1 MTIKPFDFKLKD
13 GRTAT
18 ILSPR
23 DEDINGVIEYLKIS
37 AGETEFILRYPE
49 ECGKYTYEAEKAIFD
64 RMNASDDE
72 AMMISIVDGKVAGNC
87 GIHFGSNL
95 KTRHRAGVAIALCE
109 ECWNLGIGTRMFE
122 EMEKLAL
129 TKPYVQILELDFVE
143 GNTRARA
150 LYEKMGFKITGR
162 RPEAICLKDG
172 TLLDEYMM
180 QKKLIRK

>member
-23 DEDINGVIEYLKIS
+23 EQDINGVIEYLKIS

-49 ECGKYTYEAEKAIFD
+49 ECEKYTYEAEKALFD

-72 AMMISIVDGKVAGNC
+72 AMFICLVDGKVAGNC
-87 GIHFGSNL
+87 GIHFNTKL
-95 KTRHRAGVAIALCE
+95 KTRHRAGLAIALCKE
-109 ECWNLGIGTRMFE
+109 YWNLGIRTKMFE

-129 TKPYVQILELDFVE
+129 AKPYVQILELDFVE

-150 LYEKMGFKITGR
+150 LYEKMGFKIIGR
-162 RPEAICLKDG
+162 RPSAICLKDG

-180 QKKLIRK
+180 QKKLAR